1 MSSGRYHWSNCAL
14 PAKFF
19 VINAVAS
26 LPWLVLILFPRWST
40 LILAVVLTTI
50 LIYIEV
56 VLKMT
61 VSSFMRA
68 IGVFL
73 TGRVKATRSLFDE
86 IRR

>member
-26 LPWLVLILFPRWST
+26 LPWLALILFPRWST
-40 LILAVVLTTI
+40 LVLAILLTGI

-56 VLKMT
+56 VMKMT
-61 VSSFMRA
+61 LSSFMRA
-68 IGVFL
+68 VGVFL

-86 IRR
+86 ARR